1 MDLSPGHCPLAL
13 SKGDSVPRIH
23 KRWRKFS
30 MKRKQIR
37 LVTQAAGTGDR
48 DLGQCDSCYLD
59 LGWPWCP
66 RAQGVFGC
74 TGSGCW
80 LSPQVLPSEAAS
92 SSAKP
97 ELWGQLYV
105 LLKSF
110 MWREEMTEPNLVNSW
125 RCHLLSKSSSYSF
138 SKRCLWIYDRFQL
151 KNCNFELWGQLSLI
165 KNCIDVKEGDD
176 RSH

>member
-30 MKRKQIR
+30 VKRKQIR

-59 LGWPWCP
+59 LGWPWSP
-66 RAQGVFGC
+66 RAQGVFRC
-74 TGSGCW
+74 TGSGR

-97 ELWGQLYV
+97 ELWGQLCFIKIFDVKGGDDRTKFGKLLKVPPPLKV
-105 LLKSF
+105 LLLF
-110 MWREEMTEPNLVNSW
+110 FQEMPLEL
-125 RCHLLSKSSSYSF
+125 
-138 SKRCLWIYDRFQL
+138 FQL

-165 KNCIDVKEGDD
+165 KSCIDVKEGDD